1 MKKLIA
7 KIKFYLGYILVWLGI
22 IKDAVFGWSNF
33 SGYYCKYVKEG
44 RISDKN
50 KITN

>member
-7 KIKFYLGYILVWLGI
+7 EIKFYLGYILVWLGI

-33 SGYYCKYVKEG
+33 SGYYCQYIKVKKG
-44 RISDKN
+44 GGQK
-50 KITN
+50 